1 VEQRIL
7 KVEHERMMKL
17 LDEQEVQL
25 AEVMHDEIESVKLE
39 AKAQTEAELEEVK
52 AKAEADLEAARRRAL
67 TDVEAVRREMK
78 AELDAQVKTQLRQRE
93 TELEAKLRE
102 TEADARTHEAALKAQ
117 LAAEQL
123 VVCVQPLTH
132 PSSRRHRYISAWNLP
147 AFISTRSMDV
157 GSRASFFSTEHAL
170 GPNARWFPSTS
181 DSTNGRETADVDHAW
196 STARSTDDMALH
208 PCMTDG
214 AHGAQAA
221 GGTGRVGFGAGS
233 HEQPELHVDGV

>member
-123 VVCVQPLTH
+123 VVCVQPLTQ
-132 PSSRRHRYISAWNLP
+132 PL
-147 AFISTRSMDV
+147 
-157 GSRASFFSTEHAL
+157 FSTPQIYKRLESSCLHL
-170 GPNARWFPSTS
+170 HTLDGCGFSRVFLLHGTRAR
-181 DSTNGRETADVDHAW
+181 
-196 STARSTDDMALH
+196 
-208 PCMTDG
+208 
-214 AHGAQAA
+214 
-221 GGTGRVGFGAGS
+221 
-233 HEQPELHVDGV
+233 PECTLVSIYI